1 MAEKRTIKE
10 YAGYAFSFLGE
21 LLKPETDAGEAP
33 AQAGIKAASL
43 DDLKLDDLRREK
55 VRLEQEE
62 RKMLARLREV
72 EAKKRQLF
80 EEGARNPSDREQLVT
95 ARRIKELDVRAG
107 NMDSMLQAISK
118 QMRILNGLIQV
129 KERTRVMAESGISK
143 LLSEIDLGDLIA
155 HIDQSSVDGEFHM
168 EKFNDLI
175 GILEESDS
183 ISPEYSEDQDVLE
196 IMRSMQAARE
206 VADSPESLDQRYAE
220 FNRQLAEKD
229 SGQELESFEEDY

>member
-1 MAEKRTIKE
+1 MVEKRTIKE
-10 YAGYAFSFLGE
+10 YAFAFLGE
-21 LLKPETDAGEAP
+21 LLGINPKSEDAAP
-33 AQAGIKAASL
+33 IDDGLKAATL
-43 DDLKLDDLRREK
+43 DDLKLDDLRREN

-62 RKMLARLREV
+62 RKMLARLREL
-72 EAKKRQLF
+72 EARKRQLF
-80 EEGARNPSDREQLVT
+80 EEGVRNPSEREQRVV
-95 ARRIKELDVRAG
+95 ARRIKELDVRAS

-143 LLSEIDLGDLIA
+143 LLSDIDLSDLIVY
-155 HIDQSSVDGEFHM
+155 IDKSSVDGEFHM
-168 EKFNDLI
+168 NKFNDLL
-175 GILEESDS
+175 GILEEADS
-183 ISPEYSEDQDVLE
+183 ISPEYREDQDVME

-229 SGQELESFEEDY
+229 SSNELESFEEEY